1 MSVRKTRRRPSH
13 LSGFLAGQTLLF
25 VLFTFNFG
33 KCLVPICD
41 RRRRRRLIIIIN
53 NNNNNNNNNTA
64 TTLYNNKKNN
74 NNNNFFS
81 FKQLNS
87 GMIK

>member
-1 MSVRKTRRRPSH
+1 
-13 LSGFLAGQTLLF
+13 LAGQTLLF
-25 VLFTFNFG
+25 DLFTFNSRKRF
-33 KCLVPICD
+33 VSICD
-41 RRRRRRLIIIIN
+41 HRRRRLIIIII
-53 NNNNNNNNNTA
+53 NNNNNTA

-81 FKQLNS
+81 LKQLNS